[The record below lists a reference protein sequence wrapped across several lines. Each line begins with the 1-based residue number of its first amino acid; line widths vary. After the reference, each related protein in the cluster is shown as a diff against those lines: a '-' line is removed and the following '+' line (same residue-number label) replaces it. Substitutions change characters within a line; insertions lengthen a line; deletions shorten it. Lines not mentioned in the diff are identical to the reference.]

1 MMLEILIF
9 VLFQGLAINGF
20 QQAMDEGMILNW
32 YKNWLKKQKT
42 WIGKMGGL
50 CIKCASSVG
59 GSITFWPAAL
69 YAFGFRPI
77 EFFAWVFDI
86 FVLVSVNWILYKKM

>member
-1 MMLEILIF
+1 MINFLIF
-9 VLFQGLAINGF
+9 VILQGLAINGF
-20 QQAMDEGMILNW
+20 QQAMDEGMIFEG
-32 YKNWLKKQKT
+32 YKKWLKKQKP
-42 WIGKMGGL
+42 WMGKMFGL

-77 EFFAWVFDI
+77 ELFAWVFDI
-86 FVLVSVNWILYKKM
+86 FVLVSVNFWIFKKL